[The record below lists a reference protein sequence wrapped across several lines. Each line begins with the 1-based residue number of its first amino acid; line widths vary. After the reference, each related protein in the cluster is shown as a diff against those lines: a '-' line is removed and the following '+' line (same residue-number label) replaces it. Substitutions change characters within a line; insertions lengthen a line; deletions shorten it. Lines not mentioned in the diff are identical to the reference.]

1 MASDKELYSVL
12 GVDPTASDAEIK
24 SAYDHLIA
32 SNPEGS
38 PMHDS
43 IVQAYT
49 VLSDMDSRALY
60 DVTGRINRTKRRP
73 HKPARNDRKEKARYA
88 LNTLFL
94 AGAAVTTVFFFLQW
108 SGAVSTTPFY
118 WTCGIS
124 LLIKISEF
132 ILRLIP

>member
-1 MASDKELYSVL
+1 MASGKELYTVL
-12 GVDPTASDAEIK
+12 GVDPTASETEIK
-24 SAYDHLIA
+24 AAYEHLI
-32 SNPEGS
+32 SNNPEGTAN
-38 PMHDS
+38 HDS
-43 IVQAYT
+43 IVHAYT

-60 DVTGRINRTKRRP
+60 DVTGKVNGKKKRKRTSEHTDRR
-73 HKPARNDRKEKARYA
+73 EKARYA

-118 WTCGIS
+118 WACSVS